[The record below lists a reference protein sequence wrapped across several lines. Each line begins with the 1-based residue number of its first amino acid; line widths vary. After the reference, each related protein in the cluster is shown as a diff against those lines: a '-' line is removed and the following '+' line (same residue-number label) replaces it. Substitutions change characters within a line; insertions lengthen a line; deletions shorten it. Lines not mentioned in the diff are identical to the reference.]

1 MVIVYAA
8 VVTLTFEE
16 KQYGVYALGYYTVVS
31 FLQDILFSIK
41 THNELAEY
49 RKISHRKLKRL
60 SNSIMLIV
68 YWLERINNGSMLLN
82 SNKNFYSFGPYSSN
96 SMYSLRGRLK
106 C

>member
-31 FLQDILFSIK
+31 FLQDILCSIK

-49 RKISHRKLKRL
+49 R
-60 SNSIMLIV
+60 
-68 YWLERINNGSMLLN
+68 
-82 SNKNFYSFGPYSSN
+82 
-96 SMYSLRGRLK
+96 
-106 C
+106 

>member
-49 RKISHRKLKRL
+49 RQKLTKQLFNKALTDLNTKYMIDFHTNPGSKVVDDQKNILKDQAQKIEK
-60 SNSIMLIV
+60 V
-68 YWLERINNGSMLLN
+68 E
-82 SNKNFYSFGPYSSN
+82 
-96 SMYSLRGRLK
+96 
-106 C
+106 